1 MAKKKA
7 QRKAAAKRTAAKK
20 GASKKAS
27 KKTATGKAAAKKP
40 APKKAASTGAS
51 AKRAPT
57 RKSAST
63 KARPKKAAA
72 ARKAPARGTK
82 HAKGWVNPKADMIAF
97 ALSLPDAWEDHP
109 WGETVT
115 KVRKKVFA
123 FFGVEGGLGAFGL
136 CVKLPESADDVL
148 ELENAEPAG
157 YGLGKS
163 GWVVVRFQEGDD
175 VPLEDVRGWI
185 VESYRAVAPK
195 TLLKE
200 MELD

>member
-20 GASKKAS
+20 GVSKKAATR
-27 KKTATGKAAAKKP
+27 KTTPKKP
-40 APKKAASTGAS
+40 ASSKAAPKKAATKKSVARKGA
-51 AKRAPT
+51 AK
-57 RKSAST
+57 KS
-63 KARPKKAAA
+63 A
-72 ARKAPARGTK
+72 ARKASTKKPAARKASARRTK
-82 HAKGWVNPKADMIAF
+82 RAGSWVNPKPDMIAF

-115 KVRKKVFA
+115 KVGKKVFA

-195 TLLKE
+195 TLLKQ